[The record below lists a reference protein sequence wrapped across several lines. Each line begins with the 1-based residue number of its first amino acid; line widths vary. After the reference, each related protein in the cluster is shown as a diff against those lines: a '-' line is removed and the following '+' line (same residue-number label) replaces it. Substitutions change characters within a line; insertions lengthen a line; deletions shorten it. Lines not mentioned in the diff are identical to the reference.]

1 MASSGVIRRVVTGW
15 LWRMWAF
22 TSASIAAMSS
32 GDKAVGCE
40 IIEAQAVGGDEAAL
54 LRDVAAEA
62 MAQRGVEQM
71 GGAVVG
77 AGRVAALGVDRL
89 VDACRRPSA
98 ALDDPGAQGVELA
111 ERFRRVLNIAFE
123 AVERGQFSGVADLP
137 AAFAVEGRLVEDRR

>member
-32 GDKAVGCE
+32 GDSAVGCE

-71 GGAVVG
+71 GRAVVG
-77 AGRVAALGVDRL
+77 ADRVAALDIDRL
-89 VDACRRPSA
+89 VD
-98 ALDDPGAQGVELA
+98 
-111 ERFRRVLNIAFE
+111 
-123 AVERGQFSGVADLP
+123 GVADLERARGDDEYGARGACR
-137 AAFAVEGRLVEDRR
+137 AASTCP